1 MFVCVGFNLSFGL
14 LASRARSRF
23 SEGTDLCGSGGTR
36 VPAVRFMELDLL
48 VAGDNDSAEKST
60 ISVDFPP
67 FPGEQPLAHAATIFQ
82 EKAEN
87 ILTSLGLL
95 TVVRGGEPTAV
106 RSIIDTDLS
115 ELPELP
121 PGDPGY
127 ERRVELRIRYI
138 TQNKANAEKRLEI
151 TMKAWTK
158 AYTLFKACTEKTAP
172 VLSRELLEMC
182 DLSKTRNLA
191 GGWFDGPTHKTC
203 VVGGAVRQGCSHWT

>member
-1 MFVCVGFNLSFGL
+1 MLGFNLSFGL

-23 SEGTDLCGSGGTR
+23 SEGTDHCGSGGTR

-127 ERRVELRIRYI
+127 DIVTAFSSRR
-138 TQNKANAEKRLEI
+138 QK
-151 TMKAWTK
+151 
-158 AYTLFKACTEKTAP
+158 
-172 VLSRELLEMC
+172 
-182 DLSKTRNLA
+182 
-191 GGWFDGPTHKTC
+191 
-203 VVGGAVRQGCSHWT
+203 VV